1 MLPFNIHV
9 SKTVRKCVDFFP
21 SQYCSMND
29 STEIEKDKPREEKG
43 VKERGRRYQQI
54 SGSWES
60 KCLRGSLSEDT
71 MKWL

>member
-1 MLPFNIHV
+1 
-9 SKTVRKCVDFFP
+9 
-21 SQYCSMND
+21 MND